1 MFAGFR
7 HSSVRSVRSPLW
19 FGRYSYK
26 VDQPSWLFI
35 RYQTPSLF
43 FSLCFFSLVLLSSV
57 AAQAQLPEESM
68 RTIIHGSVTTPEGQP
83 VPFATVE
90 VRDLRGT
97 KMAAG
102 LTSGAGSFAISTAAR
117 SGEYVLLAAK
127 RLQIRDQRITLDQ
140 SDLEVKIALPVIS
153 GETLQPN
160 YTISARELSIPEKA
174 RAHLKLAHQ
183 EFSRLNLAGAAYH
196 VEQALR
202 VQPTCAAAFS
212 MRSILRIAVKDPDGA
227 IADAK
232 RAMMLD
238 PYEADAYVALATAY
252 NSLREF
258 QNAEQ
263 ALEQALVFRPDFW
276 QAQLEM
282 AKALYGEDRFVVALH
297 ELDELNKDFPDVHLV
312 RANVLVRL
320 QRNHEAGEEFT
331 RFVQEAPDDPRSV
344 KVKLIVARL
353 AESAASAP
361 SLRP

>member
-7 HSSVRSVRSPLW
+7 RSSVRSVRSRLQ

-35 RYQTPSLF
+35 RYQTPSF
-43 FSLCFFSLVLLSSV
+43 FSLCFSSLVLLSSV

-97 KMAAG
+97 KMAAS
-102 LTSGAGSFAISTAAR
+102 LTSDAGSFAISTAAR

-174 RAHLKLAHQ
+174 RAHLKLAHHAK
-183 EFSRLNLAGAAYH
+183 ETLSIRH
-196 VEQALR
+196 
-202 VQPTCAAAFS
+202 
-212 MRSILRIAVKDPDGA
+212 RSIIYRDNCGCQK
-227 IADAK
+227 K
-232 RAMMLD
+232 
-238 PYEADAYVALATAY
+238 E
-252 NSLREF
+252 NKWRE
-258 QNAEQ
+258 
-263 ALEQALVFRPDFW
+263 
-276 QAQLEM
+276 
-282 AKALYGEDRFVVALH
+282 
-297 ELDELNKDFPDVHLV
+297 
-312 RANVLVRL
+312 
-320 QRNHEAGEEFT
+320 
-331 RFVQEAPDDPRSV
+331 
-344 KVKLIVARL
+344 I
-353 AESAASAP
+353 
-361 SLRP
+361 